1 MFEVTNLSVSAREK
15 QILREVSLKIGDGK
29 KIVLMGPNGSGKST
43 MCKTLMGDPSY
54 LVTNGSVN
62 LNGKNITNLP
72 PNEKVKEGL
81 FMVFQEP
88 EGVDGLN
95 ILRFLRTAYNK
106 RFPDS
111 KDFLEKLNSIIS
123 HIDFNRELLTKE
135 LNITLSGGEKKK
147 LEVLQLLLFN
157 PKYALIDE
165 FDSGL
170 DIDGV
175 KAISKII
182 NESKSGFLIVTHNPV
197 VFRYLKV
204 DEVNIIKDGRI
215 IASGGVDLI
224 QKIEKDGFLWAE
236 KKN

>member
-1 MFEVTNLSVSAREK
+1 M
-15 QILREVSLKIGDGK
+15 
-29 KIVLMGPNGSGKST
+29 
-43 MCKTLMGDPSY
+43 
-54 LVTNGSVN
+54 
-62 LNGKNITNLP
+62 
-72 PNEKVKEGL
+72 
-81 FMVFQEP
+81 
-88 EGVDGLN
+88 
-95 ILRFLRTAYNK
+95 
-106 RFPDS
+106 
-111 KDFLEKLNSIIS
+111 
-123 HIDFNRELLTKE
+123 
-135 LNITLSGGEKKK
+135 
-147 LEVLQLLLFN
+147 
-157 PKYALIDE
+157 IDE

>member
-15 QILREVSLKIGDGK
+15 QILTEVSLKIGDGK

-157 PKYALIDE
+157 PKSKVCID
-165 FDSGL
+165 
-170 DIDGV
+170 
-175 KAISKII
+175 
-182 NESKSGFLIVTHNPV
+182 
-197 VFRYLKV
+197 R
-204 DEVNIIKDGRI
+204 
-215 IASGGVDLI
+215 
-224 QKIEKDGFLWAE
+224 
-236 KKN
+236 